1 MMWGSGLEDGNK
13 HRRENLPFILAG
25 KGGGA
30 LKTGRFLSGIKGNQ
44 ADLLTTLLACV
55 GVPLD
60 RPIGI
65 ATQQIEAIKA

>member
-1 MMWGSGLEDGNK
+1 MAIERFTWEINGVYELTG
-13 HRRENLPFILAG
+13 ILAG

-30 LKTGRFLSGIKGNQ
+30 LKTGRFLSGVKGNQ

-65 ATQQIEAIKA
+65 ATKQIEAIKA